1 MTRNGGR
8 RSGLSSARA
17 GWLLAAALVVL
28 PTYLAGAAVAPVPA
42 SAPMDRAQLERQLES
57 VATLLERSSAARQVE
72 MSGAIRAFERRDL
85 ARESYRKARQA
96 FDAGNLDEATTQV
109 RDAGRLMLEAVRAAA
124 PAPAN
129 SQASAD
135 KAKTDY
141 NARSLSVKALLAAYQ
156 RIGTEKVAAKMAN
169 SKDVAEATQGIEKL
183 IQEAARMAV
192 GDNYTRANTLL
203 QQAYLT
209 VKAAVS
215 GLRQGDTLVRSLN
228 FASKEEEFNYEL
240 DRNDTHQMLVKLML
254 GEKRVGAGLNPMVR
268 GYLEKAGSLRGLA
281 EANASRGGFEQA
293 VKQME
298 ESTQELVRAI
308 RSAGIF
314 IPGS

>member
-1 MTRNGGR
+1 MKQDGGGHPR
-8 RSGLSSARA
+8 VSCLRVSM
-17 GWLLAAALVVL
+17 LLAAL
-28 PTYLAGAAVAPVPA
+28 AVAQLTHPAWSAAPPAPV
-42 SAPMDRAQLERQLES
+42 SAPMDRTQIERQLES

-72 MSGAIRAFERRDL
+72 MSGAIRALERRDQ
-85 ARESYRKARQA
+85 ARESYRLARQA
-96 FDAGNLDEATTQV
+96 FEAGRLDEAAIQV

-124 PAPAN
+124 PAQAQ
-129 SQASAD
+129 SQAGAD

-156 RIGTEKVAAKMAN
+156 RIGTEKVAAKVVS
-169 SKDVAEATQGIEKL
+169 SKEVAEATRGIEQI
-183 IQEAARMAV
+183 IQEATRLAGAE
-192 GDNYTRANTLL
+192 NYARANTLL

-228 FASKEEEFNYEL
+228 FASKEEEFHYEL

-254 GEKRVGAGLNPMVR
+254 VEKRAGAGLNPMVR

-281 EANASRGGFEQA
+281 EASASRGEFEQG

-314 IPGS
+314 IPG